1 MTAIRAAL
9 LTLQLACPARAEP
22 PLLSIKIGLDH
33 LDVTAAQIT
42 SVAERNDLRGPI
54 VFVQLDPSLQTQLS
68 DLSAIHIGDIVI
80 LKICGIEVEE
90 GLLRERLTSA
100 AIAITAISETTARH
114 LAAVLAA
121 KDCRNAPSS

>member
-1 MTAIRAAL
+1 MTALRAAL
-9 LTLQLACPARAEP
+9 LTLGLACPARADP
-22 PLLSIKIGLDH
+22 SLLSIEIGLDH

-42 SVAERNDLRGPI
+42 TVAERNDLRGPI
-54 VFVQLDPSLQTQLS
+54 VFVQLDPSLQTPLS
-68 DLSAIHIGDIVI
+68 DLSAVHIGDLVI
-80 LKICGIEVEE
+80 LKVCGAEVEQ
-90 GLLRERLTSA
+90 GLLREQLTSA

>member
-1 MTAIRAAL
+1 MPFRPAIL
-9 LTLQLACPARAEP
+9 LTQLIATQALADPS
-22 PLLSIKIGLDH
+22 LLSIEIGLDH

-42 SVAERNDLRGPI
+42 TVAERNDLRGPI
-54 VFVQLDPSLQTQLS
+54 VFVQLDPSLQTPLS
-68 DLSAIHIGDIVI
+68 DLSAVHIGDLVI
-80 LKICGIEVEE
+80 LKVCGVEVEQ

-121 KDCRNAPSS
+121 KDCLNAPSS

>member
-1 MTAIRAAL
+1 MTALRAAL
-9 LTLQLACPARAEP
+9 LTLGLACPARAEP

-42 SVAERNDLRGPI
+42 SVAERSDLRGPI
-54 VFVQLDPSLQTQLS
+54 VFVQLNPSLQTPLS
-68 DLSAIHIGDIVI
+68 DLSAVHIGDLVV
-80 LKICGIEVEE
+80 LRVCGDVVEQ

-100 AIAITAISETTARH
+100 AIAITAITAQTARH